1 MSEKNSVEQGNDRYI
16 SCKRW
21 QLAVWPLHTT
31 ASAFISI
38 VIGFANYIATGEF
51 ALSVI
56 TAGIVA
62 TVARIFDG
70 VIDPFVAMVTDRV
83 NPKIG
88 AVKFL
93 IIVGR
98 GISVLSIFGL
108 FFWSYHWPFSTFW
121 FVFFNL
127 TAVVGSTVGAIA
139 NHTGNALL
147 TTNPKQRPMIFRW
160 QMVYT
165 TFIGTVTNIILTQ
178 VLVPLYGGITT
189 ETIQAYALIMIGM
202 MIVFEILAMISIAPV
217 DKPEN
222 YVGREEGDNVKPKDM
237 WNLLTKNRA
246 LQMYVVAGV
255 SDKIASQVIQIAS
268 VTVLMYG
275 IVIGDYGFSATV
287 GAYSLV
293 PNLALLFW
301 GTHLMRK
308 SGSKKAVIKWS
319 WACII
324 SSSVWLA
331 MMVFV
336 DPTRYG
342 HMSAKNFILPLVYI
356 VVQIVIRACNNMNSA
371 ATKALA
377 PDIVDYE
384 MYRSGKFMPSA
395 IGTIYSFVDETVSSV
410 SNTIVAFCLAAI
422 GYTSAQPQPDDPCTP
437 TIFWMAM
444 FLMIGL
450 PVIGW
455 ICNLIA
461 MKFYP
466 LDTEMMEKVQEHN
479 SKLRAE
485 EKARRAE
492 RAAEA
497 AK

>member
-1 MSEKNSVEQGNDRYI
+1 MNMSENNRKYI
-16 SCKRW
+16 TCKQW

-51 ALSVI
+51 ALSVV
-56 TAGIVA
+56 TAGVVA

-70 VIDPFVAMVTDRV
+70 VIDPFVAMITDRV

-98 GISVLSIFGL
+98 SISVLSIFGL
-108 FFWSYHWPFSTFW
+108 FFWGFHWPFAPFW

-127 TAVVGSTVGAIA
+127 TAAVGATVGAIA

-147 TTNPKQRPMIFRW
+147 TTSPKQRPMIFRW
-160 QMVYT
+160 QMVYA
-165 TFIGTVTNIILTQ
+165 TFIGTVTNIILTK
-178 VLVPLYGGITT
+178 VIVPIYGGITT
-189 ETIQAYALIMIGM
+189 ETVQAYALIMIGLM
-202 MIVFEILAMISIAPV
+202 VVFEICASIAIAPV

-222 YVGREEGDNVKPKDM
+222 FVGRQEGDNVKPKDM
-237 WNLLTKNRA
+237 WNLLVKNRA

-255 SDKIASQVIQIAS
+255 SDKIAKQVMQISS

-287 GAYSLV
+287 GAYSMV
-293 PNLALLFW
+293 PNLIFLFL
-301 GTHLMRK
+301 GTHLMKK
-308 SGSKKAVIKWS
+308 SGSKQAVVKWS
-319 WACII
+319 WACILT
-324 SSSVWLA
+324 SLVWLG

-342 HMSAKNFILPLVYI
+342 HMGAGNLVLPLIYI
-356 VVQIVIRACNNMNSA
+356 VVQIVVRACQNMNSV
-371 ATKALA
+371 ATGALA

-384 MYRSGKFMPSA
+384 MYRSGRFMPSA

-410 SNTIVAFCLAAI
+410 SNTIVAFCLAMI
-422 GYTSAQPQPDDPCTP
+422 GYVSVQPQPDDPSSP

-450 PVIGW
+450 PVLGW
-455 ICNLIA
+455 VCNLIA

-466 LDTEMMEKVQEHN
+466 LDTEMMEKIQEHN

-485 EKARRAE
+485 AKAKQAQQQTAG
-492 RAAEA
+492 AAE
-497 AK
+497 